1 MSDAADMAQTFESQH
16 RDTSLNRPARADGPP
31 AVIIDGV
38 ACCTE
43 CEEPIPPARLKALP
57 GVGLCVSC
65 QQSKESERMETERV
79 DIEPEE

>member
-16 RDTSLNRPARADGPP
+16 RDTSLNRPARADGPS
-31 AVIIDGV
+31 AIIIDGI

-65 QQSKESERMETERV
+65 QQILEAQPAETET
-79 DIEPEE
+79 EEE